1 MEQKSQRKNQIIGG
15 IICIGL
21 FLISL
26 YSPLIYNS
34 LDIITADN
42 VLIVN
47 GVVLALA
54 LTAMFVVCK
63 KFDIEIFAKSK
74 FKWWYLTLGFAVF
87 ILNILKMIP
96 LMLIFDQQSTAN
108 AEGLLMLAEMN
119 VIYYILYTVIFAPI
133 AEEIV
138 FRGVILKTLFEK
150 KPWIGLLVS
159 SVLFAALHNI
169 TDAFSFINYFTI
181 GLLFGGVYMITKDV
195 KWSILAHIINNAIA
209 GLFVLLSI
217 LIQ

>member
-1 MEQKSQRKNQIIGG
+1 
-15 IICIGL
+15 
-21 FLISL
+21 
-26 YSPLIYNS
+26 
-34 LDIITADN
+34 
-42 VLIVN
+42 
-47 GVVLALA
+47 
-54 LTAMFVVCK
+54 
-63 KFDIEIFAKSK
+63 
-74 FKWWYLTLGFAVF
+74 
-87 ILNILKMIP
+87 
-96 LMLIFDQQSTAN
+96 
-108 AEGLLMLAEMN
+108 MLAEMN
-119 VIYYILYTVIFAPI
+119 VIYYVLYTVIFAPI